1 MSTQVL
7 ISHLNPGYKS
17 EIKVSVL
24 NAEGTVQHVITVKD
38 GESRQVCVHQDNSLV
53 ILEDLSNLRPST
65 TFNGS

>member
-24 NAEGTVQHVITVKD
+24 NSEGTVQHVITVKD

-53 ILEDLSNLRPST
+53 ILEDLSNLKPST
-65 TFNGS
+65 IFNGS